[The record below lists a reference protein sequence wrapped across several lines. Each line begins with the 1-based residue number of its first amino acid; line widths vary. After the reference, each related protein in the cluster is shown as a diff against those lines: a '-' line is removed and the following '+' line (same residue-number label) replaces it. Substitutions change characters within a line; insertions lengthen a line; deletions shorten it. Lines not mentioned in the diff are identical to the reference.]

1 MTFSG
6 HVGVGDQEIT
16 ESFTQSMSES
26 MERNQQQNIGG
37 KNISILFYSYQKKII
52 IAFICFTSIVNFS
65 FSIEDN
71 YVMIRMYRSIKIN
84 VFAIFELVF
93 QYAREESYRFL
104 ERK

>member
-6 HVGVGDQEIT
+6 HVGVGDQGIT

-26 MERNQQQNIGG
+26 MERNQQKNIGG
-37 KNISILFYSYQKKII
+37 KNISILFYSYQKKDL
-52 IAFICFTSIVNFS
+52 IALICFTSVVNFS
-65 FSIEDN
+65 LSIEDD

-93 QYAREESYRFL
+93 RICT
-104 ERK
+104 